1 MSFDLKILNNDLAIN
16 PDGTIQT
23 VENNEK
29 LIQDVLKAILTPLG
43 SNIFFKW
50 YGSDLNNRVVGQ
62 NLPPQLLDLEIKR
75 SVENSIF
82 NIMSLQK
89 SQARSQYVS
98 AAEIIASVNDINV
111 LRNEEDPRQFEIYIA
126 ILTKKLNVI
135 ETTFSVRI

>member
-1 MSFDLKILNNDLAIN
+1 MSFDLRILNNDLAIN

-50 YGSDLNNRVVGQ
+50 YGNNITNRVVGQ

-75 SVENSIF
+75 GIEDSIF
-82 NIMSLQK
+82 NIMSMQK

-98 AAEIIASVNDINV
+98 AAETISSINEISV

-135 ETTFSVRI
+135 ETTFSVRV